1 MVLKWG
7 AALCCAAAMLTCAWV
22 PVAFIVSSGFDGAQ
36 QRVSSLIERG
46 RESVALLPASRLDTA
61 GFLNPRMVPTLEPEP
76 IELADRASGPG
87 RAPRSSPALFGEART
102 RRLPS
107 DVSQRPYARL
117 VARAADRHGVDP
129 RLVHALI
136 EVESG
141 YRPDAVS
148 VAGAMGLMQ
157 LMPDTARRYGVGNP
171 LDPEAN
177 IEAGTRHLRAL
188 LDEFGPLFE
197 LDSLA
202 AYHAG
207 EPVVRRHGG
216 VPPFPQTHRFVRRVL
231 DVLLSQT
238 GWGGG
243 D

>member
-1 MVLKWG
+1 MVLKWV
-7 AALCCAAAMLTCAWV
+7 AALGCAAVMLACAWV
-22 PVAFIVSSGFDGAQ
+22 PVAFIVNGGFHDRG
-36 QRVSSLIERG
+36 QRAASIRDLARRTAPV
-46 RESVALLPASRLDTA
+46 LPAAQLDA
-61 GFLNPRMVPTLEPEP
+61 SAFLNPRLVPAPESERIELDAPEP
-76 IELADRASGPG
+76 ARG
-87 RAPRSSPALFGEART
+87 RT
-102 RRLPS
+102 RGGTSVRHLPPDLS
-107 DVSQRPYARL
+107 RRPYAHL
-117 VARAADRHGVDP
+117 VESAAERHGVDP

-141 YRPDAVS
+141 YRADAVS

-157 LMPDTARRYGVGNP
+157 LMPVTAKRYDVADP

-177 IEAGTRHLRAL
+177 IDAGTRHLRGL
-188 LDEFGPLFE
+188 LDEFGPLFA

-207 EPVVRRHGG
+207 ESVVRRHGG
-216 VPPFPQTHRFVRRVL
+216 MPPYPQTHRFVRRVL